1 MIELDAV
8 SARAGSFMLHDV
20 NLVVPARAW
29 GIVLGPAGSGKT
41 TLLEAIAGVRST
53 THGRILLHGAEATT
67 IPPER
72 RGVGL
77 VHQHAWLFPH
87 LSVEQNIS
95 YGTSDHHI
103 VRDLAARLGADA
115 LMARSVASL
124 SGGERQVV
132 ALARALAP
140 SPAILLL
147 DEPFAALDPRR
158 RRRVRAELHRI
169 HRERGMTVLHVTHD
183 FDEAGT
189 LGDIAIVLDAG
200 RVVQVASPATLFRQP
215 ATGAVADFL
224 GAENVLAG
232 TIERCGGAEGAVATL
247 RFIGEGIVL
256 SAVGDHSGGAGHAVI
271 RGEDV
276 VLSRGAAGSN
286 SMRNVLSGC
295 VAELTPSGVLMRVSV
310 DIGAVRIVAV
320 VTAAAARELELE
332 IGTPVVASVKATAV
346 HLC

>member
-1 MIELDAV
+1 MIQLHGIA
-8 SARAGSFMLHDV
+8 SRAGTFALDDISFT
-20 NLVVPARAW
+20 VPTHGW

-41 TLLEAIAGVRST
+41 TLLETIAGVRHASR
-53 THGRILLHGAEATT
+53 GRLLLHGVEATAL
-67 IPPER
+67 PPER

-87 LSVEQNIS
+87 LTVAENIG
-95 YGTSDHHI
+95 YGARDPGV
-103 VRDLAARLGADA
+103 VRDLAARLGADT
-115 LMARSVASL
+115 LMQRPVASL

-140 SPAILLL
+140 APATLLL

-158 RRRVRAELHRI
+158 RSRVRSELHRI

-189 LGDIAIVLDAG
+189 LGDVAIVLDAG
-200 RVVQVASPATLFRQP
+200 RVMQVASPATLFQQP

-232 TIERCGGAEGAVATL
+232 TIERHGAADGELAAL
-247 RFIGEGIVL
+247 RFMGEGLVL
-256 SAVGDHSGGAGHAVI
+256 AAVGDHAGGTGHAVI
-271 RGEDV
+271 RGENV
-276 VLSRGAAGSN
+276 VLSRGAAASS
-286 SMRNVLSGC
+286 SMRNALPGRVC
-295 VAELTPSGVLMRVSV
+295 EVVPRGVLVRVSV
-310 DIGAVRIVAV
+310 AVGATTIVAV
-320 VTAAAARELELE
+320 VTASAAHELQLE
-332 IGTPVVASVKATAV
+332 VGIAVVVSVKATAV

>member
-1 MIELDAV
+1 MIELVAV

-41 TLLEAIAGVRST
+41 TLLETIAGVRST
-53 THGRILLHGAEATT
+53 THGRILLHGAEVTT
-67 IPPER
+67 LPPER

-87 LSVEQNIS
+87 LSVEQNIG
-95 YGTSDHHI
+95 YGTADERM
-103 VRDLAARLGADA
+103 VREMAARLGADT
-115 LMARSVASL
+115 LLERPVASL

-140 SPAILLL
+140 SPAVLLL

-158 RRRVRAELHRI
+158 RSRVRAELLRI

-183 FDEAGT
+183 FNEAGT
-189 LGDIAIVLDAG
+189 LGDVAIVLDTG
-200 RVVQVASPATLFRQP
+200 CVVQVAPPTTLFRHP
-215 ATGAVADFL
+215 SSGAVADFL
-224 GAENVLAG
+224 GADNVLDG
-232 TIERCGGAEGAVATL
+232 IIERRGGVEGSVTTL
-247 RFIGEGIVL
+247 RFVGEGIVL
-256 SAVGDHSGGAGHAVI
+256 SAVGDHPGGAGHAVI
-271 RGEDV
+271 RAEDV
-276 VLSRGAAGSN
+276 VLSRGAAGN
-286 SMRNVLSGC
+286 ASMRNVLPGC
-295 VAELTPSGVLMRVSV
+295 VGELTLNGVLMRVSV
-310 DIGAVRIVAV
+310 DIGHTVIVAV

-332 IGTPVVASVKATAV
+332 VGSAVVASIKATAV

>member
-1 MIELDAV
+1 MIELQGIA
-8 SARAGSFMLHDV
+8 SRAGPFALSDISFT
-20 NLVVPARAW
+20 VPTHGW

-41 TLLEAIAGVRST
+41 TLLETIAGVRHASS
-53 THGRILLHGAEATT
+53 GRVLLHGADSTML
-67 IPPER
+67 PPER

-87 LSVEQNIS
+87 LTVAENIG
-95 YGTSDHHI
+95 YGTRDPGI

-115 LMARSVASL
+115 LMQRPVASL

-140 SPAILLL
+140 TPATLLL
-147 DEPFAALDPRR
+147 DEPFAALDPGRR
-158 RRRVRAELHRI
+158 SRVRSELHRI

-189 LGDIAIVLDAG
+189 LGDVAIVLDAG
-200 RVVQVASPATLFRQP
+200 RVMQVAPPATLFRQP

-224 GAENVLAG
+224 GAENVFAG
-232 TIERCGGAEGAVATL
+232 IIERHGAADEGVAAL
-247 RFIGEGIVL
+247 RFLGDGFVL
-256 SAVGDHSGGAGHAVI
+256 AAVGDHAGGPGHAVI

-276 VLSRGAAGSN
+276 VLSRGAAAAT
-286 SMRNVLSGC
+286 SMRNVLPGVVC
-295 VAELTPSGVLMRVSV
+295 EVAQRGVLVRVSV
-310 DIGAVRIVAV
+310 QVGATTIVAV
-320 VTAAAARELELE
+320 VTASAARELELQAG
-332 IGTPVVASVKATAV
+332 IPVVASVKATAV

>member
-1 MIELDAV
+1 MIELEGV
-8 SARAGSFMLHDV
+8 SATAGSFGLHDIHLAV
-20 NLVVPARAW
+20 AAGAW

-41 TLLEAIAGVRST
+41 TLLETIAGVRRAIR
-53 THGRILLHGAEATT
+53 GRILLHGADATAVQ
-67 IPPER
+67 PER

-87 LSVEQNIS
+87 LSVQENIA
-95 YGTSDHHI
+95 YGTSDHHM
-103 VRDLAARLGADA
+103 VRELAARLGADT
-115 LMARSVASL
+115 LLARPITSL

-140 SPAILLL
+140 SPSILLL

-158 RRRVRAELHRI
+158 RRRVRTELHRI

-189 LGDIAIVLDAG
+189 LGDIAIVLDVG
-200 RVVQVASPATLFRQP
+200 RVVQAASPATLFRQP

-224 GAENVLAG
+224 GADNVLSG
-232 TIERCGGAEGAVATL
+232 MIERSGGGDDTLATL
-247 RFIGEGIVL
+247 RFVGEGIIL

-276 VLSRGAAGSN
+276 VLSRGASGGN
-286 SMRNVLSGC
+286 SMRNALAGRVS
-295 VAELTPSGVLMRVSV
+295 ELAPRGVLMRVSV
-310 DIGAVRIVAV
+310 DFGAVVIVAV
-320 VTAAAARELELE
+320 VTAAAARELDLE
-332 IGTPVVASVKATAV
+332 VGTPVVASMKATAV

>member
-8 SARAGSFMLHDV
+8 SSRAGSFELHDITLAV
-20 NLVVPARAW
+20 ATGAW

-41 TLLEAIAGVRST
+41 TLLETIAGVRSASRG
-53 THGRILLHGAEATT
+53 HIRLNRVEATAL
-67 IPPER
+67 PPER
-72 RGVGL
+72 RGTGL

-87 LSVEQNIS
+87 LSVAENIG
-95 YGTSDHHI
+95 YGTSDHRM

-115 LMARSVASL
+115 LMGRPVASL

-158 RRRVRAELHRI
+158 RRFIRAELHRI
-169 HRERGMTVLHVTHD
+169 HRERSMTVLHVTHD

-200 RVVQVASPATLFRQP
+200 RVVQVAPPATLFRQP

-232 TIERCGGAEGAVATL
+232 TIERCGGEESDMATL
-247 RFIGEGIVL
+247 RFVGEGIVL
-256 SAVGDHSGGAGHAVI
+256 SSVGDHVGGAGHAVI
-271 RGEDV
+271 RGDDV

-286 SMRNVLSGC
+286 SMRNVLAGY
-295 VAELTPSGVLMRVSV
+295 VGELTPCGVLTRVSV
-310 DIGAVRIVAV
+310 EIGATNIVAV

-332 IGTPVVASVKATAV
+332 VGVPVVASVKATAV

>member
-1 MIELDAV
+1 MIALEAV
-8 SARAGSFMLHDV
+8 SARAGSFELYDIS
-20 NLVVPARAW
+20 LAVPAHAW

-41 TLLEAIAGVRST
+41 TLLETIAGVRT
-53 THGRILLHGAEATT
+53 ATHGRIVLHGAEATAL
-67 IPPER
+67 PPER
-72 RGVGL
+72 RGAGL

-87 LSVEQNIS
+87 LSVEENIG
-95 YGTSDHHI
+95 YGTTDHRM
-103 VRDLAARLGADA
+103 VREMAERLGADT
-115 LMARSVASL
+115 LMARPVVSL

-158 RRRVRAELHRI
+158 RRRVRAALHGI

-200 RVVQVASPATLFRQP
+200 RVAQVAPPATLFRQP

-232 TIERCGGAEGAVATL
+232 MIERCDGADTEVATL

-256 SAVGDHSGGAGHAVI
+256 SAVGDHAGGAGHAVI

-276 VLSRGAAGSN
+276 VLSRGTAGSN

-295 VAELTPSGVLMRVSV
+295 IGEVTSRGVLTRVSV
-310 DIGAVRIVAV
+310 EIGAVILVAV

-332 IGTPVVASVKATAV
+332 VGTPVVASVKATAV